1 VGDIGVAL
9 FMKIWIKVVLYFL
22 LSLIIMVLP
31 MALYSFTETHS
42 QWYFVGAFL
51 LSALVALKLGKVF

>member
-1 VGDIGVAL
+1 
-9 FMKIWIKVVLYFL
+9 MKIWIKVVLYFL